1 MNRSIHIRL
10 HVGGYWAAD
19 GTYNGGETRCCRIDF
34 EDPTLKMLESMIA
47 SGDFP
52 ENMNRFS
59 YFRKDQSKKDVCS
72 DTDVV
77 EMVSAFTE
85 LESVNIFAVR
95 ADDPYLDDVLIG
107 GDEEE
112 EEQKS
117 DDEWTDFYKDDY
129 VESEDSD
136 DDEDKKCSNC
146 GEPNHN
152 KRTCKQPPV
161 NLPNP
166 PKPSSEFPSFH
177 ANIVMTCGNCH
188 QTGHNKRKCTLP
200 YVPKPPN
207 MRSGRPSKKQKT
219 ITQLGEST
227 I

>member
-34 EDPTLKMLESMIA
+34 EDPTLKMLE
-47 SGDFP
+47 
-52 ENMNRFS
+52 N
-59 YFRKDQSKKDVCS
+59 
-72 DTDVV
+72 VV

>member
-47 SGDFP
+47 S
-52 ENMNRFS
+52 
-59 YFRKDQSKKDVCS
+59 
-72 DTDVV
+72 DVV

>member
-136 DDEDKKCSNC
+136 DDEDKVEFRVGQEFISQAKCR
-146 GEPNHN
+146 E
-152 KRTCKQPPV
+152 
-161 NLPNP
+161 
-166 PKPSSEFPSFH
+166 
-177 ANIVMTCGNCH
+177 
-188 QTGHNKRKCTLP
+188 
-200 YVPKPPN
+200 
-207 MRSGRPSKKQKT
+207 T
-219 ITQLGEST
+219 IEK
-227 I
+227 